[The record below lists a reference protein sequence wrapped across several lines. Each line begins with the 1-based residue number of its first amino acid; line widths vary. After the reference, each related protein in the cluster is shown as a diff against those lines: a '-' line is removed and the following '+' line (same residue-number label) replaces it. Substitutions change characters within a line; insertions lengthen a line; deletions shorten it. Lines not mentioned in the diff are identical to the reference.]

1 MIETIKLD
9 VKAISY
15 VPHLSQWCGPW
26 AMLPDQ
32 VMIMS
37 EMIRGMDI
45 TAHLASADIE
55 ARSRRDDDDESY
67 GFYTELIEG
76 IAHVRASG
84 PLMKHMSSFSS
95 STSTVLMRRDIR
107 KAAADPNVRGIL
119 LSLDSPGGT
128 VAGTRE
134 LAQEVAAAAAV
145 KPVHGF
151 AEDMAASAAYWVISQ
166 TARLSSNATALVG
179 SIGTYTVIHD
189 LSAMAAQQ
197 GIKVHVVRAGDYKG
211 AGTPGT
217 EVTPAQIAEMQRTID
232 ALNAH
237 FLQGVETGR
246 KMTSEMV
253 KLLNDGRVHVGS
265 AALDLKLIDAVGTY
279 DDAVSALQAAITSPS
294 TRRSFSMSATDPKAG
309 DQTDQ
314 PKTEAPATPVAT
326 TPSAE
331 PPKGGTPAQPD
342 AREELKRYMSDF
354 GTEAGAKYFA
364 DGLDYSAAQGAHI
377 KSLTSQLEAANKARV
392 EAEQKLASM
401 NTGESSPVDTGK
413 PASGK
418 GAKGFESL
426 FKQANA
432 KSE

>member
-1 MIETIKLD
+1 MIDTIKLD
-9 VKAISY
+9 LKGISN

-32 VMIMS
+32 VMLMS

-45 TAHLASADIE
+45 SAHLASVDIE
-55 ARSRRDDDDESY
+55 ARSRGGDDDQY
-67 GFYTELIEG
+67 GSYTELIDG

-84 PLMKHMSSFSS
+84 PLMKHASSFSS
-95 STSTVLMRRDIR
+95 SASTVLMRREIR
-107 KAAADPNVRGIL
+107 QAAADPNVRGIL

-134 LAQEVAAAAAV
+134 LANEVAAAAAV

-166 TARLSSNATALVG
+166 TARLSANATALVG

-189 LSAMAAQQ
+189 LSAMASQQ
-197 GIKVHVVRAGDYKG
+197 GIKVHVVRAGDMKG

-217 EVTPAQIAEMQRTID
+217 EVTPAQLAEMQRTID
-232 ALNAH
+232 ALNSH
-237 FLQGVETGR
+237 FLQGVESGR

-279 DDAVSALQAAITSPS
+279 DDAVSALEAAITSPS
-294 TRRSFSMSATDPKAG
+294 TRRSFSMSADPKA
-309 DQTDQ
+309 DVIDQ

-326 TPSAE
+326 A
-331 PPKGGTPAQPD
+331 PKADPIVVQVD
-342 AREELKRYMSDF
+342 AREQLKQYMGDF

-377 KSLTSQLEAANKARV
+377 KSLGEQLAAAKAAQV
-392 EAEQKLASM
+392 EAENKLASM
-401 NTGESSPVDTGK
+401 NTGEATAVDTGK